1 MKINITAIIKSKPE
15 TIEITKALLTEM
27 AGNSKQETACIQY
40 DLHQSIE
47 EPECFL
53 FHEIWDNQEDLE
65 LHNTKPY
72 IRKFV
77 EKAAEILA
85 EAPKIYKTNKIG

>member
-15 TIEITKALLTEM
+15 TTEVTKEILTEM
-27 AGNSKQETACIQY
+27 ALNSKNEKACIQY

-47 EPECFL
+47 EPTCFF
-53 FHEIWDNQEDLE
+53 FHEIWEDEESLA

-72 IRKFV
+72 ILKFV
-77 EKAAEILA
+77 KQAETILA
-85 EAPKIYKTNKIG
+85 ETPEIYKTKKIA

>member
-15 TIEITKALLTEM
+15 TTEATKEILTEM
-27 AGNSKQETACIQY
+27 AINSKNEKACIQY

-47 EPECFL
+47 EPTHFF
-53 FHEIWDNQEDLE
+53 FHEIWENEESLA

-72 IRKFV
+72 IMKFV
-77 EKAAEILA
+77 KQAETILA
-85 EAPKIYKTNKIG
+85 ETPEIYKTNKIA